1 MPKTL
6 KARLAAG
13 EAVHGLLSP
22 NVEATTLETLGLVGF
37 SFYILDTEHGPA
49 GPREAEEAA
58 RACDVTGMTLLVR
71 PRGLDPKLILQYLDA
86 GAMGIMLPGLRET
99 DEARRLVEAVKYPP
113 KGLRGIAAVR
123 ANRWTLGPEK
133 IEDYVT
139 RVNGETLVLPQIET
153 LEAVAKLSELVKVPG
168 VDGFIVGPRDLAMA
182 MGYPGGPGRPE
193 VEAAVDRIT
202 KTVLDAGLL
211 IGTVA
216 ATGARAR
223 ELIAKGHRILLHSVT
238 ALLKNGAAAYFAAA
252 G

>member
-1 MPKTL
+1 MSLPL
-6 KARLAAG
+6 KARLKAG

-37 SFYILDTEHGPA
+37 SLYILDTEHGPA
-49 GPREAEEAA
+49 GPREAEDAA
-58 RACDVTGMTLLVR
+58 RACEIAGMSLLVR
-71 PRGLDPKLILQYLDA
+71 PRSLDPKLILQYLDA
-86 GAMGIMLPGLRET
+86 GAIGIMLPGLRET

-123 ANRWTLGPEK
+123 ANRWTLGREK
-133 IEDYVT
+133 IEDYVE
-139 RVNGETLVLPQIET
+139 RVNDETLVLPQIET
-153 LEAVAKLSELVKVPG
+153 LEAVAKLDELVRVPG
-168 VDGFIVGPRDLAMA
+168 VDGFIIGPRDLAMA
-182 MGYPGGPGRPE
+182 MGYPGGPARRE
-193 VEAAVDRIT
+193 VEEAIDHIT

-216 ATGARAR
+216 PTGQRAK